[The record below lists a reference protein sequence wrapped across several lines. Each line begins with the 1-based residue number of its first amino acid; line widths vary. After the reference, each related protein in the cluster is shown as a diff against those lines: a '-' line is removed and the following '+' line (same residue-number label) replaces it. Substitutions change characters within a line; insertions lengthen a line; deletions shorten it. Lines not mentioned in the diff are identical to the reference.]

1 MRTISWLIV
10 TTLSKALSDR
20 VDLLMSCVMFNR
32 CWGVG
37 FYAAFMQMRILLQ
50 ALAESD
56 VREAVSL
63 AVSGALGEL
72 RSLLF
77 MGAAWSG
84 VRREVDGAEVS
95 PALNEHRLLPLP
107 KEGSPMSVLASTL
120 AWVLL
125 YEIKSVVG
133 LASDDAVIL
142 LDSAGKIHA
151 MNRRAEEL
159 GEKRFFFVGRGGGLV
174 LSSQIANRAYRKNL
188 EVFFDNEPL
197 QHRVLVGKEML
208 MIFRNAGKGL
218 GMATLTLRQVGHMVV
233 PVETLQSVLGVSP
246 MQARIAQAVMRGL
259 GPVEY
264 AKENNCSVKAA
275 RFHLYEL
282 MRRLD
287 VHSQGEL
294 LNFLVRAFA

>member
-1 MRTISWLIV
+1 
-10 TTLSKALSDR
+10 
-20 VDLLMSCVMFNR
+20 
-32 CWGVG
+32 
-37 FYAAFMQMRILLQ
+37 
-50 ALAESD
+50 
-56 VREAVSL
+56 
-63 AVSGALGEL
+63 
-72 RSLLF
+72 
-77 MGAAWSG
+77 
-84 VRREVDGAEVS
+84 
-95 PALNEHRLLPLP
+95 
-107 KEGSPMSVLASTL
+107 MSVLASTL